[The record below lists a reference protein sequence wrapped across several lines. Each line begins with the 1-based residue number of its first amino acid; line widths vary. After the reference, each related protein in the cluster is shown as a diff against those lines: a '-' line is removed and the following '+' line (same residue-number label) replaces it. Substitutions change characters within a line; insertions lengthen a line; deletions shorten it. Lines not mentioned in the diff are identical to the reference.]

1 MAEICRTG
9 AQVLGFAPAYDIDP
23 AVDTELPDEIV
34 VDLLAAAREPPSSI
48 GRHAEASQVTLGLH
62 IVEETVHLE
71 VSDDG
76 RGMPAG
82 GRRSG
87 LTNLAARAERFGGSM
102 EIDSDPSGTQVLWR
116 APLV

>member
-34 VDLLAAAREPPSSI
+34 VDLLAAAREPPSNI

-62 IVEETVHLE
+62 IVEETVHTWRCL
-71 VSDDG
+71 
-76 RGMPAG
+76 M
-82 GRRSG
+82 
-87 LTNLAARAERFGGSM
+87 TAAVCPPVVVA
-102 EIDSDPSGTQVLWR
+102 
-116 APLV
+116 AA